1 MERARESNGKKLLV
15 VDHVLFSFD
24 ERWWNSDI
32 SWPTKATCKY
42 NMTTISKENAL
53 LPHIIYLII
62 GDKV

>member
-32 SWPTKATCKY
+32 S
-42 NMTTISKENAL
+42 
-53 LPHIIYLII
+53 
-62 GDKV
+62 